1 MTAPKKT
8 PTDLLHFVAAID
20 KRQQLLGYVCEL
32 QPLATVRI
40 YGHGHP
46 TRCPFCQ
53 QENPVSTSLSME
65 KNKEK
70 A

>member
-1 MTAPKKT
+1 MTDAKKNS
-8 PTDLLHFVAAID
+8 TDLLHFVAATD
-20 KRQQLLGYVCEL
+20 KQRQLVSYVCEL

-53 QENPVSTSLSME
+53 QENPLTTGCSAKKDRE
-65 KNKEK
+65 KI
-70 A
+70 